1 MSEAGCAELISAGRF
16 ESVGGRIVMLVR
28 SLSGAVVLLLSF
40 YQGPGPSSPARAEL
54 QVDLA
59 LVLAVDVSRSMDPD
73 EQQLK
78 WDGFVEAFRSERD
91 HNHSTATNS
100 RPTSAAD
107 YVALLEEI
115 ISS

>member
-1 MSEAGCAELISAGRF
+1 
-16 ESVGGRIVMLVR
+16 
-28 SLSGAVVLLLSF
+28 
-40 YQGPGPSSPARAEL
+40 
-54 QVDLA
+54 
-59 LVLAVDVSRSMDPD
+59 MDPN

-91 HNHSTATNS
+91 HSTATNP

-107 YVALLEEI
+107 HAALLEEI

>member
-1 MSEAGCAELISAGRF
+1 MPNYTTAAHLIKREGAHSP
-16 ESVGGRIVMLVR
+16 VGFRR
-28 SLSGAVVLLLSF
+28 QSPARDF
-40 YQGPGPSSPARAEL
+40 DGPGPSSPARAEL

-59 LVLAVDVSRSMDPD
+59 LVLAIDVSRSMDPD

-91 HNHSTATNS
+91 HSTATNP
-100 RPTSAAD
+100 RPASAAD
-107 YVALLEEI
+107 YAALLEEI

>member
-1 MSEAGCAELISAGRF
+1 MSEARCAELISAGRF

-40 YQGPGPSSPARAEL
+40 YHGPGPSSPARAEL

-91 HNHSTATNS
+91 HSTATNP
-100 RPTSAAD
+100 RPTSAA
-107 YVALLEEI
+107 
-115 ISS
+115 

>member
-1 MSEAGCAELISAGRF
+1 VSEARCAELISAGRL
-16 ESVGGRIVMLVR
+16 ESVGGRIVR
-28 SLSGAVVLLLSF
+28 SLSGAVVLFLSF
-40 YQGPGPSSPARAEL
+40 YHGPGPSSPARAEL

-59 LVLAVDVSRSMDPD
+59 LVLAVDVSRSMDPN

-78 WDGFVEAFRSERD
+78 WYGFVEAFRSERD
-91 HNHSTATNS
+91 HSTATNP

-107 YVALLEEI
+107 YAALLEEI